1 MVTSSKTIGGLEMVD
16 DIIDIVITIQKKTKY
31 FYQI

>member
-16 DIIDIVITIQKKTKY
+16 DIIDCYYCQKNANFT
-31 FYQI
+31 F

>member
-1 MVTSSKTIGGLEMVD
+1 MVTSSKTIEGLEMVD
-16 DIIDIVITIQKKTKY
+16 DIIDCYYNPEKDEY